1 MTEHYLKVVFCILNV
16 NIHFC
21 TPWLFHIHT
30 NHKYLYN
37 QYKIFVNAQEQTKEV
52 QQEWNS
58 SLRALFL

>member
-21 TPWLFHIHT
+21 TPRLFRIHT

-37 QYKIFVNAQEQTKEV
+37 QYKIFVNAQEQTK
-52 QQEWNS
+52 
-58 SLRALFL
+58 